1 MSSTTQES
9 LGSGG
14 GAPPHP
20 LQGALGLVTAGN
32 DSVLSTSVL
41 SLTAEQAGPVLEVLG
56 REIARLHA
64 AQLQVVR
71 QAEACDVGRLT
82 GAPNATVYLR
92 TAQRMSQHESS
103 AAVGLARDLDKEV
116 RLTGEALAAGVV
128 SVRQAQ
134 VIVDAIK
141 KLPEYVGLDERHQA
155 EEFLIAKARFANPDE
170 LRVLGEKL
178 LERIAPEEYDR
189 RMREELERKDRKA
202 EQKRSLRYVP
212 NGIPQSESVHITLPA
227 WEMELLRKI
236 IEPLAEPIK
245 GAEPD
250 RRPIDQR
257 RGDAFAEALG
267 LLAAAATAPVRG
279 GRPPQVAVT
288 IPLEAMLKGTGAGFI
303 DDTATIIRPRPCTCP
318 CTDPKYATTK
328 NAKGTKTGQAGEPK
342 PEEAEGQNEG
352 QAGKEK
358 RRSPGTGS
366 LADGIPPPRAPGQRQ
381 HPQPNTD
388 PEPEP
393 STGTDPTTGPVLGD
407 DAEPGT
413 GRGVDSD
420 PGVDTGPGGD
430 AEPEQGAAG
439 SEAAPNPID
448 PHDGCPTCG
457 GGGSARYLGTD
468 GKPISAATVR
478 RLACEADLI
487 PVVLGG
493 DGQVLDLGRS
503 DRFFKE
509 HQRRALAIRD
519 GSHCHFPGCQIPEP
533 RCVTHHMTA
542 WDHGGPTD
550 LANGVL
556 LCRFHHVTVHHK
568 GWLVRMGTHG
578 HPEYVPPEW
587 TDPQRRVLRP

>member
-1 MSSTTQES
+1 MLSSEWGCPT
-9 LGSGG
+9 GG
-14 GAPPHP
+14 GAAGRV
-20 LQGALGLVTAGN
+20 QAALDLLDPALDSAWVTPKGSLDAGE
-32 DSVLSTSVL
+32 VG
-41 SLTAEQAGPVLEVLG
+41 SLIAQVRARKARIEALEL
-56 REIARLHA
+56 AL
-64 AQLQVVR
+64 VR
-71 QAEACDVGRLT
+71 QAEACDIGKLT

-103 AAVGLARDLDKEV
+103 TAVGLASDLDKEA
-116 RLTGEALAAGVV
+116 RLTGEALAAGLV

-134 VIVDAIK
+134 VIAEAIK
-141 KLPEYVGLDERHQA
+141 KLPEYVGVDERVEA
-155 EEFLIAKARFANPDE
+155 EEFLIVKARFANPDE

-189 RMREELERKDRKA
+189 LMREELERKDRKA

-236 IEPLAEPIK
+236 IEPLAEPTK

-288 IPLEAMLKGTGAGFI
+288 IPFETLLKGTGAGTI

-328 NAKGTKTGQAGEPK
+328 NAKADQAGEPK
-342 PEEAEGQNEG
+342 PEEAEVQEKR

-381 HPQPNTD
+381 HPQPNTETD
-388 PEPEP
+388 PEPN
-393 STGTDPTTGPVLGD
+393 TGTDPDTGHDPGD
-407 DAEPGT
+407 DAEP
-413 GRGVDSD
+413 
-420 PGVDTGPGGD
+420 
-430 AEPEQGAAG
+430 EEGAAG
-439 SEAAPNPID
+439 PKDAID

-457 GGGSARYLGTD
+457 GGGSARYLGSD

-503 DRFFKE
+503 DRFFQE

-519 GSHCHFPGCQIPEP
+519 GSHCHFPGCTIPEP
-533 RCVTHHMTA
+533 RCITHHMNP
-542 WDHGGPTD
+542 WDHAGPTN

-556 LCRFHHVTVHHK
+556 LCRYHHTTVHHK
-568 GWLVRMGTHG
+568 GWHVRMGTHG

-587 TDPQRRVLRP
+587 SDPQQRVLRP

>member
-14 GAPPHP
+14 GASPHP
-20 LQGALGLVTAGN
+20 LLGALGLVTAGN
-32 DSVLSTSVL
+32 DAVLSTSVL

-103 AAVGLARDLDKEV
+103 AAVGLARDLDKEA

-128 SVRQAQ
+128 SSKQAQ
-134 VIVDAIK
+134 VIADAIK

-155 EEFLIAKARFANPDE
+155 EEFLITKARFANPDE

-189 RMREELERKDRKA
+189 LMREELERKDRKA

-212 NGIPQSESVHITLPA
+212 NGVPQSESVHITLPA

-236 IEPLAEPIK
+236 IEPLAEPVK

-303 DDTATIIRPRPCTCP
+303 DDTATIIRPKPCTCP

-328 NAKGTKTGQAGEPK
+328 NAKADQAGEPK
-342 PEEAEGQNEG
+342 PEEAEGQDEG
-352 QAGKEK
+352 QAGKPK

-366 LADGIPPPRAPGQRQ
+366 LADGIPPPRAPRQRQ
-381 HPQPNTD
+381 HSQPNTEA
-388 PEPEP
+388 EP
-393 STGTDPTTGPVLGD
+393 
-407 DAEPGT
+407 EPGT
-413 GRGVDSD
+413 G
-420 PGVDTGPGGD
+420 
-430 AEPEQGAAG
+430 AAG
-439 SEAAPNPID
+439 PEDSVGPEGAID

-457 GGGSARYLGTD
+457 GGGSARYLGSD

-533 RCVTHHMTA
+533 RCITHHMTA
-542 WDHGGPTD
+542 WDDGGPTD

-556 LCRFHHVTVHHK
+556 LCRYHHVTVHHK

-587 TDPQRRVLRP
+587 SDPRRRVLRP